1 MVEFGILPGVAVGI
15 EAAWHLYMLEC
26 TGGSI
31 YTGIAKNAEAR
42 FDAHCLGKGAKYTR
56 SRRPIRIL
64 KTIGYSDRSTASK
77 AEYQVKHLTAA
88 NKRAF
93 CELK

>member
-1 MVEFGILPGVAVGI
+1 MVEFGILPGVAAGI
-15 EAAWHLYMLEC
+15 APAWHLYMLEC
-26 TGGSI
+26 IGGSI
-31 YTGIAKNAEAR
+31 YTGIAKDVEAR
-42 FDAHCLGKGAKYTR
+42 FSAHCQGKGAKYTR

-64 KTIGYSDRSTASK
+64 KTIGYSDRSAASK

-88 NKRAF
+88 KKRAF